1 MHHQAYEFFMLRR
14 AAMPEQTLSALNEQS
29 GADFQK
35 WESALLD
42 LFQNSPF
49 GRAVYLASPTLFAA
63 LQAYDKRA
71 PEKARQKILF
81 SAYKYLIRMCS
92 RATPFGMFSV
102 TSTGVFSRTTKLTG
116 SAISP
121 VGTALML
128 KMSVLECIASWLE
141 KHQATADHTRYLPSS
156 SLYQARETLRFIDSQ
171 PNDDITGPVLSE
183 IDRSAE
189 LDMLLVSAQHPAT
202 RGELAE
208 ALAQLLSKDEAAAL
222 VKAAVEAGV
231 LVSGLSANIT
241 GDDFQNRVLKTL
253 EAAATICPEAGK
265 LHALICGLS
274 KDPSLSRL
282 KETTTALA
290 GYFPELSGKTLFRA
304 QLIAPGGKAKLGKA
318 AISRIASDFNA
329 VTGLLQ
335 QRNIDP
341 TPLDELKGKFGL
353 RYGSRQVPLCE
364 LMESDIGLRYAGLA
378 ANAAGILDKLDFNWQ
393 APPASAAITVTGQVK
408 QRIFEQALARQ
419 LYCVQVLE
427 SDLKELKVQPLRS
440 SGHFLLGEML
450 ATSGK
455 NIDRGYFQ
463 FYLKAA
469 GGESGLEL
477 MARFA
482 QHDPALTAQ
491 LQKATRQIWGHD
503 EQHLHAE
510 IAHIPD
516 AEIASVLA
524 RPHLWPYEI
533 PYQSQS
539 TLPGSSQIPIVDV
552 LVSVAAD
559 GEMIL
564 TSKRLCK
571 RIIPHNTTAHNYG
584 RGLPVYQLLSD
595 LAHQNSPVISWSWEH
610 LETFTFLPRV
620 VYGNLILC
628 AARWKLAGETRKKM
642 LDALKSDSLWQR
654 LRTEMRIPR
663 FIQICQGDNLLLIDC
678 QNHFARALF
687 GKELEKSE
695 QLQIQECLQTSQ
707 FHPVKGKEGKFC
719 HELLLAFKPAAPI
732 TRERT
737 QLKQTGPRH
746 FHLGSR
752 WLYVKIYTDP
762 NQVDRLLTRTLTT
775 LCQQLSLDGKIHK
788 WFFVRYSDPSHHL
801 RLRLE
806 IALARNWQPVLSRL
820 QSALEAQLADGLIEK
835 IQVDSYER
843 EIERYSCLDYE
854 QTESIFHQDS
864 LASAQVI
871 SLLKNDISG
880 HARWQAALYSMDL
893 MLADFG
899 LDVKSKAE
907 FAQHSYQA
915 FLSEFG
921 QDQTLTRQL
930 DQKYRIH
937 CPEITQTLTGQSMFS
952 VMLAGCFKERSA
964 LIRQL
969 ATPVSTTEISSYLHM
984 AVNRILEEDHRRQE
998 MVLYHFL
1005 KKYYHM
1011 VAKRCTNTVNN

>member
-14 AAMPEQTLSALNEQS
+14 AALSEQTLSALNEQS
-29 GADFQK
+29 GDDFRE

-49 GRAVYLASPTLFAA
+49 GQAVYLASPTLFAA
-63 LQAYDKRA
+63 LEAYDKRA

-92 RATPFGMFSV
+92 RATPFGIFSV
-102 TSTGVFSRTTKLTG
+102 TSAGVFSRTTKLAG
-116 SAISP
+116 PAISP
-121 VGTALML
+121 VSTALML
-128 KMSVLECIASWLE
+128 KMSVLERIASWLE
-141 KHQATADHTRYLPSS
+141 KHQDVASRTRYLPSS
-156 SLYQARETLRFIDSQ
+156 SLYRTRETLRFIDSQ
-171 PNDDITGPVLSE
+171 PNGGIAGPVLSE
-183 IDRSAE
+183 IDRSTE
-189 LDMLLVSAQHPAT
+189 LDKLLESAQQPAT
-202 RGELAE
+202 RGELTE
-208 ALAQLLSKDEAAAL
+208 ALAQLLSQDKAAVL
-222 VKAAVEAGV
+222 VKAAIEAGV

-241 GDDFQNRVLKTL
+241 GDDFQNRVLL
-253 EAAATICPEAGK
+253 ALQAEAAICPEAGK
-265 LHALICGLS
+265 LYALICGLC
-274 KDPSLSRL
+274 KDPSLRSL

-318 AISRIASDFNA
+318 VISRIASDFNA
-329 VTGLLQ
+329 VIGLLQ

-341 TPLDELKGKFGL
+341 TPLEELKVKFGL
-353 RYGSRQVPLCE
+353 RYGSSQVPLCE

-378 ANAAGILDKLDFNWQ
+378 ASEARILEKLDFNWQ
-393 APPASAAITVTGQVK
+393 APPASAAVTVTGQIK
-408 QRIFEQALARQ
+408 QRIIEQALARQ
-419 LYCVQVLE
+419 LYCVHVQE
-427 SDLKELKVQPLRS
+427 SDLKELKVQPARS
-440 SGHFLLGEML
+440 SGHFLLGEIL

-455 NIDRGYFQ
+455 NIDRGYFE

-482 QHDPALTAQ
+482 QHDPALEAQ
-491 LQKATRQIWGHD
+491 LQKATRQIWGD
-503 EQHLHAE
+503 EQRHLHAE

-524 RPHLWPYEI
+524 RPHLYPYEI
-533 PYQSQS
+533 PYLSQS
-539 TLPGSSQIPIVDV
+539 TLPESNQIPISDV

-564 TSKRLCK
+564 TSKRLGK

-595 LAHQNSPVISWSWEH
+595 LAHQHSPVISWSWEH

-628 AARWKLAGETRKKM
+628 AARWKLAGKTRKKV
-642 LDALKSDSLWQR
+642 LDSLRSDPLWQR
-654 LRTEMRIPR
+654 LRKEMRIPR

-678 QNHFARALF
+678 QNHFARALL
-687 GKELEKSE
+687 GKELEKSG
-695 QLQIQECLQTSQ
+695 QLQIQECLQTNR

-719 HELLLAFKPAAPI
+719 HELLLAFKPAAP
-732 TRERT
+732 TCRERT
-737 QLKQTGPRH
+737 QVKPTGQRH

-762 NQVDRLLTRTLTT
+762 SQVDRLLTQTLTT
-775 LCQQLSLDGKIHK
+775 LCQQLCRDGKIRK

-801 RLRLE
+801 SLRFEL
-806 IALARNWQPVLSRL
+806 ALARDWQPVLSSL
-820 QSALEAQLADGLIEK
+820 QSALETQLADGLIEK

-864 LASAQVI
+864 LASAQVL

-899 LDVKSKAE
+899 LNLKSKAE

-930 DQKYRIH
+930 DQKYRIYQTQ
-937 CPEITQTLTGQSMFS
+937 IAQTLTGQSVFS
-952 VMLAGCFKERSA
+952 LMLAGCFKERSA
-964 LIRQL
+964 IIRQL
-969 ATPVSTTEISSYLHM
+969 ATPVSLTEISSYLHM
-984 AVNRILEEDHRRQE
+984 AVNRILEEDPRRQE

-1005 KKYYHM
+1005 KKYYRM
-1011 VAKRCTNTVNN
+1011 TAKRCTNTVYN